1 MGLEGSTIYLR
12 IERPSQENDD
22 KRKRVVFKT
31 TIDLNENP
39 TLPNVYSITKK
50 EIGASSTLYLRRV
63 SESVLA
69 RYVDNRDKAWG
80 DLISSLDEN
89 VDNPAF

>member
-22 KRKRVVFKT
+22 KHKRKIFKT

-50 EIGASSTLYLRRV
+50 EIGTSSTLHLKRV
-63 SESVLA
+63 SESILA
-69 RYVDNRDKAWG
+69 KYVNDRDKAWG
-80 DLISSLDEN
+80 DLISNLE
-89 VDNPAF
+89 